1 MYGKQFIFIDYHSS
15 DHALVELV
23 DNIFHLLNKR
33 KHTTG
38 VFVDLSKVFDT
49 TDHDILVKKLPLYGA
64 QGNYLNWF
72 KSYLTDR
79 KQYTESKDFKTEMLN
94 IIRGVPQGSILGPP
108 FLSTSLLHPILSCLQ
123 MTQTYS
129 IHIKT

>member
-1 MYGKQFIFIDYHSS
+1 MYGKQFRFIDHHSS

-38 VFVDLSKVFDT
+38 MFVDLSKVLDT
-49 TDHDILVKKLPLYGA
+49 TDHDILVKKLTLYGA

-72 KSYLTDR
+72 KSYLRDR
-79 KQYTESKDFKTEMLN
+79 KQYTESKDFKIEMLN
-94 IIRGVPQGSILGPP
+94 IICGVPQGTILGPL
-108 FLSTSLLHPILSCLQ
+108 FLSISLLHPILSCLQ
-123 MTQTYS
+123 ITQTYS

>member
-1 MYGKQFIFIDYHSS
+1 MYGKQFIFIDHHSS